1 MNDQVI
7 ICPYCQKEIP
17 LTEAISHQVREELR
31 KEFETEFKTKG
42 EILAKREEM
51 LSQKEKSLEEE
62 YIKKLKLEIARFE
75 KEAKE
80 KAEQTVS
87 IELKDLQAQVAEKE
101 QKLLDAQ
108 SKELELRKQRR
119 DLEEKYKNIE
129 LEMARKLDEERER
142 MREEISKSVAENHR
156 LKDME
161 KDKKMNDMLRRI
173 EELKRKAELGSQQ
186 LQGEVLELELEE
198 VLKANFPF
206 DQIEPVSKGK
216 RGADI
221 LQKVHNQSSQY
232 CGTVVWELKRTKGWS
247 DGWIEKLKEDQR
259 ETKAEIAVLATT
271 ALPKEVNSFGYING
285 VWVTNPTL
293 AVCLAI
299 ALRMNLIQV
308 ANAKM
313 AAVGKG
319 EKMEVLYNYLSGK
332 EFGQRVEAIVEAFIS
347 MRSDLEKEKSAMN
360 KIWSKREKQIERVI
374 HNISGMYG
382 EMQAIVGGSLPQIK
396 SLELKSLIDEV
407 DSEELGE
414 GKEEI
419 PF

>member
-1 MNDQVI
+1 
-7 ICPYCQKEIP
+7 
-17 LTEAISHQVREELR
+17 
-31 KEFETEFKTKG
+31 
-42 EILAKREEM
+42 
-51 LSQKEKSLEEE
+51 
-62 YIKKLKLEIARFE
+62 
-75 KEAKE
+75 
-80 KAEQTVS
+80 
-87 IELKDLQAQVAEKE
+87 LQAQVAEKE

>member
-7 ICPYCQKEIP
+7 ICPYCKKEIP
-17 LTEAISHQVREELR
+17 LTEAISHQIREQLR
-31 KEFETEFKTKG
+31 KEFEIEFKKKG
-42 EILAKREEM
+42 QVLAQREEM

-62 YIKKLKLEIARFE
+62 NIEKLKLEMARLE

-87 IELKDLQAQVAEKE
+87 IELKDLQAEVAEKE

-129 LEMARKLDEERER
+129 LETARKLDEERER
-142 MREEISKSVAENHR
+142 MREEISKSVAEDHR

-161 KDKKMNDMLRRI
+161 KDKKMNDMLRQI

-186 LQGEVLELELEE
+186 LQGEVLEIELEE
-198 VLKANFPF
+198 ILKANFPF

-221 LQKVHNQSSQY
+221 LQKVHNQSGQY

-259 ETKAEIAVLATT
+259 EVKAEIAVLVTT

-319 EKMEVLYNYLSGK
+319 VKMEVLYNYLSGK

-347 MRSDLEKEKSAMN
+347 MRNDLEQEKRAVN

-382 EMQAIVGGSLPQIK
+382 EMQAIVGASLPEIK

>member
-1 MNDQVI
+1 MNNQVI

-17 LTEAISHQVREELR
+17 LTEAISHQIREQLR
-31 KEFETEFKTKG
+31 KEFETEFKKK
-42 EILAKREEM
+42 EQVLAQREEA
-51 LSQKEKSLEEE
+51 LSQKGKTLEEE
-62 YIKKLKLEIARFE
+62 YSKKLNLEIIRLE
-75 KEAKE
+75 NTAKE
-80 KAEQTVS
+80 KAEQTIA
-87 IELKDLQAQVAEKE
+87 IELKDLQAQVVEKE

-119 DLEEKYKNIE
+119 ELEEKYKNIE
-129 LEMARKLDEERER
+129 LEMSRKLDEERER
-142 MREEISKSVAENHR
+142 MREEISKNVTEEHR
-156 LKDME
+156 LKDLE
-161 KDKKMNDMLRRI
+161 KDKQIKDMLWQI
-173 EELKRKAELGSQQ
+173 QELKRKAELSSQQ

-198 VLKANFPF
+198 ILKTNFPF
-206 DQIEPVSKGK
+206 DSIEPVSKGK

-221 LQKVHNQSSQY
+221 LQKVNNQSGQY

-259 ETKAEIAVLATT
+259 EVKAEIAVLVTT

-293 AVCLAI
+293 AVCLAM

-313 AAVGKG
+313 GAVGKG

>member
-1 MNDQVI
+1 MNNQVI

-17 LTEAISHQVREELR
+17 LTEAISHQIREQLR
-31 KEFETEFKTKG
+31 KEFETEFKKK
-42 EILAKREEM
+42 EQVLAQREEA
-51 LSQKEKSLEEE
+51 LSQKGKTLEEE
-62 YIKKLKLEIARFE
+62 YSKKLNLEIIRLE
-75 KEAKE
+75 NTAKE
-80 KAEQTVS
+80 KAEQTIA
-87 IELKDLQAQVAEKE
+87 IELKDLQAQVVEKE

-119 DLEEKYKNIE
+119 ELEEKYKNIE
-129 LEMARKLDEERER
+129 LEMSRKLDEERER
-142 MREEISKSVAENHR
+142 MREEISKNVTEEHR
-156 LKDME
+156 LKDLE
-161 KDKKMNDMLRRI
+161 KDKQIKDMLWQI
-173 EELKRKAELGSQQ
+173 QELKRKAELSSQQ

-198 VLKANFPF
+198 ILKTNFPF
-206 DQIEPVSKGK
+206 DSIEPVSKGK

-221 LQKVHNQSSQY
+221 LQKVNNQSGQY

-259 ETKAEIAVLATT
+259 EVKAEIAVLVTT

-293 AVCLAI
+293 AVCLAM

-313 AAVGKG
+313 GAVGKG

-347 MRSDLEKEKSAMN
+347 MRNDLEQEKRAVN

-382 EMQAIVGGSLPQIK
+382 EMQAIVGASLPQIK
-396 SLELKSLIDEV
+396 SLELKSLIEEV

>member
-1 MNDQVI
+1 MNNQVI
-7 ICPYCQKEIP
+7 ICPYCKKEIP
-17 LTEAISHQVREELR
+17 LTEAISHQIREQLR
-31 KEFETEFKTKG
+31 KEYEIEFKKK
-42 EILAKREEM
+42 EQVLAQREEM

-62 YIKKLKLEIARFE
+62 YIKKLKLEIARLE

-87 IELKDLQAQVAEKE
+87 IELKDLQVQVAEKE

-142 MREEISKSVAENHR
+142 MREEITKSVAEDHR

-161 KDKKMNDMLRRI
+161 KDKKMNDMLRQI

-198 VLKANFPF
+198 ILKANFPF

-221 LQKVHNQSSQY
+221 LQKVHNQSGQY
-232 CGTVVWELKRTKGWS
+232 CGTVVWESKRTKGWS
-247 DGWIEKLKEDQR
+247 DGWIDKLKEDQR
-259 ETKAEIAVLATT
+259 EAKAEIAVLVTT

-313 AAVGKG
+313 AAVDKG

-347 MRSDLEKEKSAMN
+347 MRSDLEKEKSAIN

-382 EMQAIVGGSLPQIK
+382 EMQAIVGASLPQIK
-396 SLELKSLIDEV
+396 SLELKSLIEEV
-407 DSEELGE
+407 DSEELDGS
-414 GKEEI
+414 KEEI